1 MANKLPNRKIILAT
15 IISALSA
22 SAASGFDTTTTL
34 TLSSARQQLGR
45 PSYHKL
51 EVNRQSFSEID
62 SLKAKRLSI
71 RQRHINT
78 DNNNTPEATATE
90 KNEVVIEKNNAN
102 ILQQRG
108 TDITLPN
115 DSFIMGLEYLYDE
128 GEERHSDDLFH
139 IILLPS

>member
-1 MANKLPNRKIILAT
+1 MATKLPNRKIILAT

-22 SAASGFDTTTTL
+22 SAASGFDITTTL
-34 TLSSARQQLGR
+34 TLSSARHQLGR

-78 DNNNTPEATATE
+78 DNTPEAIATE

-115 DSFIMGLEYLYDE
+115 NSFIMGLEYLYDE